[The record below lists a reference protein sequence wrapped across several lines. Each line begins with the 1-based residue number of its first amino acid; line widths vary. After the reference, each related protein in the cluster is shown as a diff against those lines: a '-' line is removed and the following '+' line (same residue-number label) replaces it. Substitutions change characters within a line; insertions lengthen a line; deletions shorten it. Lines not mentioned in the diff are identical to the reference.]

1 MGRSKKLRREGNTK
15 AYAAH
20 ELKHE
25 SNKQFF
31 ASHLRRP
38 SAMFLREPIIQ
49 GAAIWT
55 FLAYG
60 IAYFFEAYPVVF
72 FEQHHFALQLTGLPF
87 FAMVIGFQLA
97 AWPYKILVRIFTRIP
112 VPARQSGS
120 GKPGIGP

>member
-38 SAMFLREPIIQ
+38 SAMFLRELIIQ

-60 IAYFFEAYPVVF
+60 IA
-72 FEQHHFALQLTGLPF
+72 
-87 FAMVIGFQLA
+87 
-97 AWPYKILVRIFTRIP
+97 
-112 VPARQSGS
+112 
-120 GKPGIGP
+120 